1 MNNEAHNPQ
10 PADSHG
16 ALDLSAAA
24 SAAGQE
30 GPSTPR
36 QTNREGSPGKSCDA
50 GSDVPA
56 GDGP

>member
-16 ALDLSAAA
+16 AVDLSAATA
-24 SAAGQE
+24 RGNSSGGVQPAAQG
-30 GPSTPR
+30 
-36 QTNREGSPGKSCDA
+36 NRDA

-56 GDGP
+56 GGGP